1 MLLEK
6 WDDLREQG
14 IVVTD
19 DAGVV
24 ELLTDTKVKLVTA
37 SYGNIKITTPE
48 DLAIAEK
55 LLSDMKQGIK

>member
-1 MLLEK
+1 M
-6 WDDLREQG
+6 
-14 IVVTD
+14 VTD